1 MAWLARTINHES
13 LLLSVMEIFL
23 KIKILLSCKISS
35 AKRKVSETFK
45 NNFLNLKDLLFHLNV
60 KLDAER

>member
-1 MAWLARTINHES
+1 
-13 LLLSVMEIFL
+13 MEIFL